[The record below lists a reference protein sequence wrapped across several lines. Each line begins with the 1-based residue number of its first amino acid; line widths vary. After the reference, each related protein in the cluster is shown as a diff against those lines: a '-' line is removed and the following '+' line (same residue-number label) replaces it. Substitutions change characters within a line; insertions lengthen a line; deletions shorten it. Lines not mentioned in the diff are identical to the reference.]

1 MAERSLLA
9 YGQFR
14 KRERMELTVVAQ
26 EASLGLTLVQTEQEA
41 LRWLDDKTPHALLVD
56 DSATDTEAV
65 CLRARS
71 HARSAQTPII
81 SLSRALDDLTFAE
94 VFNWGG
100 DDAVRLD
107 TMWPLLSRLRL
118 LPREE
123 TAPASSDRG
132 IAVVA
137 DPDKN
142 RRVVRA
148 RALHN
153 AGWAIRFALTAEDAA
168 TFSRDDGV
176 TLLVLDA
183 ELEGGI
189 DALIASAQQR
199 NELGHVLLCAPRE
212 LPTLSGALIDAS
224 NAAVAD
230 GFSPPENVVFIANEL
245 QRGGASDKRKSRRLL
260 YGTRVGFRG
269 EGREQDD
276 FGFTYNVS
284 AGGLYVRTLAPPSD
298 DRVWLELRPPRSD
311 RWVRLEGEVVW
322 RRPFGPS
329 NSATV
334 PPGFGVKLA
343 DATRSNM
350 SAWLGGYREFQRTV
364 GLE

>member
-1 MAERSLLA
+1 MVERGLLA

-14 KRERMELTVVAQ
+14 KRERIELGVIAH
-26 EASLGLTLVQTEQEA
+26 EASLGLSVVDNERDA
-41 LRWLDDKTPHALLVD
+41 LRWLEDTQPHALLVD
-56 DSATDTEAV
+56 DTAADAEAV
-65 CLRARS
+65 CVRARS
-71 HARSAQTPII
+71 HAHSAHTPII

-118 LPREE
+118 LPREGLAPT
-123 TAPASSDRG
+123 TANLG
-132 IAVVA
+132 TAVVA
-137 DPDKN
+137 DSDAS

-153 AGWAIRFALTAEDAA
+153 AGWSIRFALTARDAMDFARDEA
-168 TFSRDDGV
+168 T

-183 ELEGGI
+183 EIEGGVE
-189 DALIASAQQR
+189 AVRKTAS
-199 NELGHVLLCAPRE
+199 ECTGVSCVILCAPKA
-212 LPTLSGALIDAS
+212 LPALSASFTGCS
-224 NAAVAD
+224 NAAVTD
-230 GFSPPENVVFIANEL
+230 GFAPPENVVFIANEL
-245 QRGGASDKRKSRRLL
+245 RRGGASDQRQSRRLL
-260 YGTRVGFRG
+260 YGTRVAFRG
-269 EGREQDD
+269 EGRDQDD
-276 FGFTYNVS
+276 FGFSYNVS
-284 AGGLYVRTLAPPSD
+284 AGGLYVRTLAPPVA

-322 RRPFGPS
+322 RRPFGPAS
-329 NSATV
+329 NATV

-350 SAWLGGYREFQRTV
+350 STWLGGYREFHRT
-364 GLE
+364 LELD

>member
-1 MAERSLLA
+1 
-9 YGQFR
+9 
-14 KRERMELTVVAQ
+14 MELNVVAH
-26 EASLGLTLVQTEQEA
+26 EASLGLTLVDSEQEA

-56 DSATDTEAV
+56 DSAADTESV

-71 HARSAQTPII
+71 HAHSAHTPII

-118 LPREE
+118 LPRDDA
-123 TAPASSDRG
+123 TPASSDRG
-132 IAVVA
+132 TAVVA

-153 AGWAIRFALTAEDAA
+153 AGWSIRFALTAEDTARFARDEA
-168 TFSRDDGV
+168 T

-183 ELEGGI
+183 ELEGGV
-189 DALIASAQQR
+189 DALLASARDRDQVS
-199 NELGHVLLCAPRE
+199 HVLLCAPKE
-212 LPTLSGALIDAS
+212 LSTLSAS
-224 NAAVAD
+224 FADCDNAAVTD
-230 GFSPPENVVFIANEL
+230 GFAPPENVVFIANEL
-245 QRGGASDKRKSRRLL
+245 RRGGASDKRRSRRLL

-269 EGREQDD
+269 EGREHDD

-284 AGGLYVRTLAPPSD
+284 AGGLYVRTLAPPTD
-298 DRVWLELRPPRSD
+298 DRVWIELRPPRTD

-329 NSATV
+329 DNATV

-350 SAWLGGYREFQRTV
+350 SAWLGGYREFQRT
-364 GLE
+364 LEVA